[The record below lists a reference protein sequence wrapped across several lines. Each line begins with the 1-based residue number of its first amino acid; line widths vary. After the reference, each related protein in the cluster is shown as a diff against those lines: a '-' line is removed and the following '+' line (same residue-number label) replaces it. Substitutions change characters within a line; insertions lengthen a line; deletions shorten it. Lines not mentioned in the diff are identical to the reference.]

1 MDSDGNKQ
9 NLDLKKEEDKKA
21 NQDLEKGKKA
31 EESKSKNTADSN
43 ASDSDAA
50 EKKSQG
56 KNPVK
61 IPIKIIVPAAIV
73 IVAVIAIAVFLIH
86 PSGITTVSSVGYT
99 PITYLSSPALN
110 SIMGGNWSLI
120 YNQTANS
127 TEVKAYA
134 GTGQF
139 PAGTVA
145 ASFQEF
151 IPSSEIAQISTN
163 KSKNNITT
171 LISTAYYINSSS
183 EASTI
188 FTSAETGIASE
199 YANDSRLKFNTST
212 IGSSSMIYIN
222 GQLNSTNSSLENV
235 TELYLLNGKSLVVV
249 SSLNK
254 EIGYS
259 QAKSIVSY
267 MFS

>member
-1 MDSDGNKQ
+1 MDSDGNNQ
-9 NLDLKKEEDKKA
+9 NLDLKKDKKA
-21 NQDLEKGKKA
+21 NQDPEGAKKA
-31 EESKSKNTADSN
+31 EERESRSTADSN
-43 ASDSDAA
+43 ASDSDSV
-50 EKKSQG
+50 ENKSKG

-61 IPIKIIVPAAIV
+61 IPIKIIVPAVII
-73 IVAVIAIAVFLIH
+73 IVAVIVIAIFLIH
-86 PSGITTVSSVGYT
+86 PLGKTSVSSVGYT
-99 PITYLSSPALN
+99 PITYLSSPSLN
-110 SIMGGNWSLI
+110 SIIGGNWSLV

-127 TEVKAYA
+127 TVVKAYA

-145 ASFQEF
+145 AAVQEF

-254 EIGYS
+254 EIGYK